1 MQYEEE
7 KDALSQRI
15 TELTALNSE
24 LQRDQDNMRH
34 DLEVTRAELHIV
46 TQRAQIG
53 KHNNPDWKY
62 ADSIHPDEADKV
74 LKSSVSTATQCNSS
88 DGSEVQHG
96 ATATAASARRATQAT
111 EAYIKDLHRQ

>member
-7 KDALSQRI
+7 KDTLSQRI

-24 LQRDQDNMRH
+24 LQRAQDNMRH

-46 TQRAQIG
+46 TQRAQIV
-53 KHNNPDWKY
+53 KHSPDWKY
-62 ADSIHPDEADKV
+62 TDSIHPDEADKI
-74 LKSSVSTATQCNSS
+74 LKPCVSTATQCNSS